1 MNIIKQAKVLN
12 YKNLKKEKYYFKQP
26 FKTSNNYYTTPVS
39 YCINKNDKLPFIFE
53 TPKLKTINGIVR
65 VDNDFYLDLELST
78 TGDIGKF
85 YDFLVLNDEYNIR
98 VCHENSQEWFGHLIP
113 LHMIE
118 KFYKSPILLKS
129 EGRLPILRIRVPN
142 HKGNVLCEIFNDRKE
157 QIFDYESIEANDMVI
172 GIIEFTGL
180 MFMNQTFIANYEL
193 HKLKVFKDI
202 EFYQKT
208 LPNGYIFSDS
218 NEKIDIIDN
227 KNNNIKTIL
236 DYPIKESIE
245 NIVTLLKNSKENENI
260 KEVIQEDIKEVIQ
273 EDIKDEIK
281 YNEIETQTTSNVSI
295 IKDSLT
301 SNTSIINNIT
311 TLFDICKNTSLKNLF
326 EVNDF
331 MLAKKENIKHSNSR
345 SATPTVYNTIEEI
358 EDYDIPFGVD
368 GEIDDLEDILESD
381 DVYES
386 DTSDDIDYN
395 SLNELEMIV
404 F

>member
-1 MNIIKQAKVLN
+1 MNILKQPKILN
-12 YKNLKKEKYYFKQP
+12 YKNLKTDKYYFKQP

-39 YCINKNDKLPFIFE
+39 YNINKNDRLPFIFE

-65 VDNDFYLDLELST
+65 VDNDFYIDLELSQS
-78 TGDIGKF
+78 GDVGKF
-85 YDFLVLNDEYNIR
+85 YDFLVSNDEYNIK
-98 VCHENSQEWFGHLIP
+98 VCHENSQEWFGHVIP

-118 KFYKSPILLKS
+118 KFYKSPVLLKS

-157 QIFDYESIEANDMVI
+157 QIFDYETIDSNDMVI

-180 MFMNQTFIANYEL
+180 IFMNQIFIANYEL

-208 LPNGYIFSDS
+208 LPDGYLFSDS

-227 KNNNIKTIL
+227 NVNNIKTIL
-236 DYPIKESIE
+236 DYPVKERIE
-245 NIVTLLKNSKENENI
+245 NIVNLLKNKEDDNI
-260 KEVIQEDIKEVIQ
+260 KEDIIVEKNITSNV
-273 EDIKDEIK
+273 
-281 YNEIETQTTSNVSI
+281 TTSNI
-295 IKDSLT
+295 
-301 SNTSIINNIT
+301 SNISIINESIISNISVKST
-311 TLFDICKNTSLKNLF
+311 KPTLFDICKNASLKSLF

-331 MLAKKENIKHSNSR
+331 MLSRHENIKNVSTR

-358 EDYDIPFGVD
+358 EDYEIPFGVD
-368 GEIDDLEDILESD
+368 SDIDDLD
-381 DVYES
+381 DMMENGNLYES
-386 DTSDDIDYN
+386 ESSENSDDIDYN
-395 SLNELEMIV
+395 SLNELEMII